1 LAGNTGFAPSNF
13 LLPQIMGKRSGLFFA
28 ILMIA
33 GVVVVQAPVAVAQS
47 SADDSSGCQSG
58 ITSSVDASCI
68 GQDDTSLQ
76 DLSQQGPNQG
86 TSPTGGNY
94 GNYGANASGQLTQ
107 QYPGLQSRG
116 LNGVPTFSDQSG
128 LNGAQAQ
135 QQALN
140 EARLLAIE
148 RPSPPTEFQLLV
160 RASVGRML
168 PVYGDS
174 LFRQVPTTFAPL
186 RNVNVTPDYVLGP
199 GDQLLVR
206 IWGQVNLNA
215 QVTVDRS
222 GSVYLPQVG
231 EIHVAGLPYAQVRQ
245 HIQDAVGRIFKSF
258 DLEVEMGQLR
268 SIQVFVVGQ
277 GRRPG
282 NYTLSSLSTL
292 VTALFATG
300 GPSVQGSLRDIQ
312 LRRNGQTI
320 THFDL
325 YDLLLLGDMSKDA
338 PLLSGDVIFIP
349 PVGPQV
355 AIAGSVRVPAIYE
368 LKGATTVDQA
378 LVFAGGLSSTASL
391 LKASL
396 ERMDEHNSRTATNIE
411 LQGAGMTT
419 QLRQGDILR
428 VLPFSPEFQNTVTL
442 RGNVAESGR
451 FSWHPGMKL
460 SDIIP
465 DTKSLVTRDY
475 WERRNQLGIPGPE
488 FKVEYSD
495 NPDQYPRDANGN
507 RRPRPYNGAG
517 IYENNQGQFGYN
529 GTSGYNQNPGQY
541 PNQNSSQNSNQ
552 NSNQYNQNSNQ
563 NSGPNPGNFDQALL
577 PQLDSGQT
585 DSNNPGNPGSSQ
597 NGGQNSQQ
605 TNDLGGA
612 SLANQQQQ
620 LSWNGGILPRP
631 RLKVVLPV
639 PEIDWSYAV
648 IERFNPVTLTT
659 SLVPF
664 NPGKLIQD
672 HDSSQDLT
680 LEPGDVV
687 TIFSQVDISVPQDQ
701 RTKFVRLEGEF
712 KAAGIYSVHP
722 GETLRE
728 LVTRAGGLTQNAY
741 LFGSEFTRE
750 STRVFQQ
757 QRLNDYLSNLELEI
771 DRSTIN
777 AAVSSLTPQDTAATA
792 TEVSASR
799 SLISKFRTLRAT
811 GRIVLTLDPN
821 ATGIDRLPDLPLEDG
836 DRFTVPSRPGTV
848 NVVGAVYDQNSFL
861 FNQRQELKSYV
872 RLAGGPTR
880 DADDKHA
887 FIIRADGSVVSRQ
900 SRVGVF
906 GNTFD
911 ATRLNPG
918 DTVVVPEKVPRPSAL
933 RNFTVYSQ
941 IFSSLALGAA
951 AIAVLQ

>member
-1 LAGNTGFAPSNF
+1 
-13 LLPQIMGKRSGLFFA
+13 MGKRSGCFFA

-33 GVVVVQAPVAVAQS
+33 GVLLVQAPVAVAQS
-47 SADDSSGCQSG
+47 SGDDSSGCQSG

-76 DLSQQGPNQG
+76 DLSQQGANQT
-86 TSPTGGNY
+86 TSPNGVNS
-94 GNYGANASGQLTQ
+94 GNYGANTPGQLTQ

-186 RNVNVTPDYVLGP
+186 RNVNVTPDYVVGP
-199 GDQLLVR
+199 GDQLLIR
-206 IWGQVNLNA
+206 IWGQVNFNA

-245 HIQDAVGRIFKSF
+245 HIHDAVGRIFKSF

-355 AIAGSVRVPAIYE
+355 GIAGSVRVPAIYE

-391 LKASL
+391 LRASL
-396 ERMDEHNSRTATNIE
+396 ERMDEHSSRTATNIE
-411 LQGAGMTT
+411 LQGAGMPT

-442 RGNVAESGR
+442 RGNVAEPGR
-451 FSWHPGMKL
+451 FAWHPGMKL
-460 SDIIP
+460 SEIIP
-465 DTKSLVTRDY
+465 DNRSLVTRDY
-475 WERRNQLGIPGPE
+475 WERRNQLGVPGPE
-488 FKVEYSD
+488 FKAEYSN
-495 NPDQYPRDANGN
+495 NPDQYPRAANGN
-507 RRPRPYNGAG
+507 RPPPV
-517 IYENNQGQFGYN
+517 YN
-529 GTSGYNQNPGQY
+529 GTGPYPYNNNNQQQPNNGQ
-541 PNQNSSQNSNQ
+541 QNSTQNQAQNSNQ
-552 NSNQYNQNSNQ
+552 NY
-563 NSGPNPGNFDQALL
+563 
-577 PQLDSGQT
+577 
-585 DSNNPGNPGSSQ
+585 GSL
-597 NGGQNSQQ
+597 NGQN
-605 TNDLGGA
+605 
-612 SLANQQQQ
+612 
-620 LSWNGGILPRP
+620 
-631 RLKVVLPV
+631 
-639 PEIDWSYAV
+639 
-648 IERFNPVTLTT
+648 
-659 SLVPF
+659 
-664 NPGKLIQD
+664 
-672 HDSSQDLT
+672 
-680 LEPGDVV
+680 
-687 TIFSQVDISVPQDQ
+687 
-701 RTKFVRLEGEF
+701 
-712 KAAGIYSVHP
+712 
-722 GETLRE
+722 
-728 LVTRAGGLTQNAY
+728 
-741 LFGSEFTRE
+741 
-750 STRVFQQ
+750 
-757 QRLNDYLSNLELEI
+757 
-771 DRSTIN
+771 
-777 AAVSSLTPQDTAATA
+777 
-792 TEVSASR
+792 
-799 SLISKFRTLRAT
+799 
-811 GRIVLTLDPN
+811 
-821 ATGIDRLPDLPLEDG
+821 
-836 DRFTVPSRPGTV
+836 
-848 NVVGAVYDQNSFL
+848 
-861 FNQRQELKSYV
+861 
-872 RLAGGPTR
+872 
-880 DADDKHA
+880 
-887 FIIRADGSVVSRQ
+887 
-900 SRVGVF
+900 
-906 GNTFD
+906 
-911 ATRLNPG
+911 
-918 DTVVVPEKVPRPSAL
+918 
-933 RNFTVYSQ
+933 
-941 IFSSLALGAA
+941 
-951 AIAVLQ
+951 